1 MSTSKS
7 NGRRKVVLAYS
18 GGLDT
23 SVMLHWLK
31 YTQGCDVVCMTAD
44 VGQGEELDGL
54 RDKAIRSGAEAIHI
68 VDLRETFVRDYVFPS
83 LMANAVYEGYYL
95 LGTSLARPPIAK
107 ALVEVAVAEGCQAI
121 SHGATGKGNDQVRF
135 ELGAYALQPSIE
147 VIAPWR
153 TWPYKSRS
161 DLIVYCKQHDIPV
174 AATAEKPYSTDRN
187 LLHISFEGGIL
198 EDPWRAPPEDM
209 FKLTVDPRFA
219 PNESEDVEIA
229 FEDGAPISINGVI
242 LGPVALLEKAN
253 AIGGK
258 HGIGRV
264 DIVENRYV
272 GIKSR
277 GVYETPGGT
286 LLYHAHRA
294 VESLVLDREV
304 MSLRDGLVPQ
314 FTRMIYNGYWFSPE
328 MAQML
333 AFMKNIQK
341 GVTGVARL
349 QLYKGGVQVTGR
361 KARNSLYNPEYSTF
375 EADKVYN
382 QADADGFIKL
392 NALRLKLNTYRDRA
406 TLADPT
412 PEVAENVAD
421 LRANYID

>member
-1 MSTSKS
+1 
-7 NGRRKVVLAYS
+7 
-18 GGLDT
+18 
-23 SVMLHWLK
+23 
-31 YTQGCDVVCMTAD
+31 MTAD

-161 DLIVYCKQHDIPV
+161 DLIAYCKQHDIPV

-229 FEDGAPISINGVI
+229 FEDGAPIAINGVT

-349 QLYKGGVQVTGR
+349 QIYKGGVQVTGR

>member
-1 MSTSKS
+1 MTERK
-7 NGRRKVVLAYS
+7 KVVLAYS

-31 YTQGCDVVCMTAD
+31 YDQGYDVVCMTAD

-54 RDKAIRSGAEAIHI
+54 REKAMKSGAVGLH
-68 VDLRETFVRDYVFPS
+68 VLDLRETFVRDYVFPS
-83 LMANAVYEGYYL
+83 LQANAVYEGYYL

-107 ALVEVAVAEGCQAI
+107 ALVEVAVEEGAFAI

-135 ELGAYALQPSIE
+135 ELGAYALKPDIQ

-153 TWPYKSRS
+153 TWPYRSRS
-161 DLIVYCKQHDIPV
+161 DLIAYCREHGIPV
-174 AATAEKPYSTDRN
+174 TATAEKPYSTDRN

-198 EDPWRAPPEDM
+198 EDPWAAPPADM
-209 FKLTVDPRFA
+209 YKLTVDPKDA
-219 PNESEDVEIA
+219 PNEPEDVEITY
-229 FEDGAPISINGVI
+229 EDGIPVAINGQT
-242 LGPVALLEKAN
+242 LGPVALLEMAN
-253 AIGGK
+253 ALGGK
-258 HGIGRV
+258 HGVGRV

-286 LLYHAHRA
+286 LLLHGHRA

-328 MAQML
+328 MQQL
-333 AFMKNIQK
+333 LGFMRNLQK
-341 GVTGVARL
+341 GVSGVARL
-349 QLYKGGVQVTGR
+349 QVFKGNVVVTGR

-392 NALRLKLNTYRDRA
+392 NALRLKLSTYRDRA
-406 TLADPT
+406 MLADPT
-412 PEVAENVAD
+412 PDVTAD
-421 LRANYID
+421 ISKMRRQFIE

>member
-1 MSTSKS
+1 MSERK
-7 NGRRKVVLAYS
+7 KVVLAYS

-31 YTQGCDVVCMTAD
+31 YDQGHDVVCMTAD

-54 RDKAIRSGAEAIHI
+54 REKAIQSGAVGIHI
-68 VDLRETFVRDYVFPS
+68 LDLRETFVRDYVFPS
-83 LMANAVYEGYYL
+83 LQANAVYEGYYL
-95 LGTSLARPPIAK
+95 LGTSLARPAIAK
-107 ALVEVAVAEGCQAI
+107 ALVEVAIAENAFAI

-135 ELGAYALQPSIE
+135 ELGAYALQPGIQ

-161 DLIVYCKQHDIPV
+161 DLIAYCKRHDIPV
-174 AATAEKPYSTDRN
+174 TATSEKPYSTDRN

-198 EDPWRAPPEDM
+198 EDPWRAPPADM
-209 FKLTVDPRFA
+209 FRLTVDPRLA
-219 PNESEDVEIA
+219 PDQPQDVEIA
-229 FEDGAPISINGVI
+229 FEDGLPVAVDGAA
-242 LGPVALLEKAN
+242 LGPVALLERLN
-253 AIGGK
+253 AIGGA
-258 HGIGRV
+258 HGVGRV

-286 LLYHAHRA
+286 LIYHAHRA

-328 MAQML
+328 MQQML
-333 AFMKNIQK
+333 AFMKNVQR

-349 QLYKGGVQVTGR
+349 QLYKGGVMVTGR
-361 KARNSLYNPEYSTF
+361 RARNSLYNPEYSTF

-392 NALRLKLNTYRDRA
+392 NALRLKLSTYRDRA
-406 TLADPT
+406 ILADPS
-412 PEVAENVAD
+412 PDIAENLAD
-421 LRANYID
+421 LRTNYIE

>member
-1 MSTSKS
+1 MSR
-7 NGRRKVVLAYS
+7 NKVVLAYS

-23 SVMLHWLK
+23 SVMLHWLRH
-31 YTQGCDVVCMTAD
+31 TQNQDVVCMCAD
-44 VGQGEELDGL
+44 LGQGEELDGL
-54 RDKAIRSGAEAIHI
+54 REKALGSGAVAIHI
-68 VDLRETFVRDYVFPS
+68 LDLRETFVRDYVFPA
-83 LMANAVYEGYYL
+83 LQANAVYEGYYL

-107 ALVEVAVAEGCQAI
+107 ALVEVANEEGCQAI

-135 ELGAYALQPSIE
+135 ELGAYSLKPDIQ

-153 TWPYKSRS
+153 TWQYRSRS
-161 DLIVYCKQHDIPV
+161 DLIQYCRDHAIPV
-174 AATAEKPYSTDRN
+174 TATAEKPYSMDRN

-198 EDPWRAPPEDM
+198 EDPWMAPPDDM
-209 FKLTVDPRFA
+209 FKLTVDPRRA
-219 PNESEDVEIA
+219 PDEPEDVEIEFA
-229 FEDGAPISINGVI
+229 DGIPVAVNGQR
-242 LGPVALLEKAN
+242 LGPVDLLTRCN
-253 AIGGK
+253 TLGGK
-258 HGIGRV
+258 HGCGRV

-304 MSLRDGLVPQ
+304 MALRDGLVPA

-328 MAQML
+328 MQQML
-333 AFMKNIQK
+333 GFMRSIQL
-341 GVTGVARL
+341 GVSGVARL
-349 QLYKGGVQVTGR
+349 RLYKGNVIVTGR

-392 NALRLKLNTYRDRA
+392 NALRLKLSTYRDRA
-406 TLADPT
+406 MLADPSAK
-412 PEVAENVAD
+412 VAAEMAE
-421 LRANYID
+421 LRKDFVE

>member
-1 MSTSKS
+1 MSERK
-7 NGRRKVVLAYS
+7 KVVLAYS

-31 YTQGCDVVCMTAD
+31 YDQGYDVVCMTAD

-54 RDKAIRSGAEAIHI
+54 REKAVKSGAIGLH
-68 VDLRETFVRDYVFPS
+68 VLDLRETFVRDYVFPAIQ
-83 LMANAVYEGYYL
+83 ANAVYEGYYL

-107 ALVEVAVAEGCQAI
+107 ALVEVAIEEGAFAI

-135 ELGAYALQPSIE
+135 ELGAYALKPDIQ

-153 TWPYKSRS
+153 TWPYRSRS
-161 DLIVYCKQHDIPV
+161 DLIEYCRVHNIPIT
-174 AATAEKPYSTDRN
+174 ATAEKPYSTDRN

-198 EDPWRAPPEDM
+198 EDPWAAPPEDM
-209 FKLTVDPRFA
+209 YKLTVNPRNA
-219 PNESEDVEIA
+219 PNEPGDVEIT
-229 FEDGAPISINGVI
+229 FEDGIPVAVNGEV
-242 LGPVALLEKAN
+242 LGPVALLERVN
-253 AIGGK
+253 ALGGK

-286 LLYHAHRA
+286 LLLHGHRA

-328 MAQML
+328 MTQL
-333 AFMKNIQK
+333 LGFMRNLQK
-341 GVTGVARL
+341 GVSGVARL
-349 QLYKGGVQVTGR
+349 QLYKGNVVVTGR
-361 KARNSLYNPEYSTF
+361 RARNSLYNPEYSTF
-375 EADKVYN
+375 EADRVYN

-392 NALRLKLNTYRDRA
+392 NALRLKLSTYRDRA
-406 TLADPT
+406 MLADPT
-412 PEVAENVAD
+412 PEVSENIGEM
-421 LRANYID
+421 RRQFIE

>member
-1 MSTSKS
+1 MSERK
-7 NGRRKVVLAYS
+7 KVVLAYS

-31 YTQGCDVVCMTAD
+31 YDQGYDVVCMTAD

-54 RDKAIRSGAEAIHI
+54 HEKALKSGAVGLHV
-68 VDLRETFVRDYVFPS
+68 VDLRETFVRDYVFPA
-83 LMANAVYEGYYL
+83 LQANAVYEGYYL

-107 ALVEVAVAEGCQAI
+107 ALVEVAIAEGAFAI

-135 ELGAYALQPSIE
+135 ELGAYALKPDIQ

-153 TWPYKSRS
+153 TWPYRSRS
-161 DLIVYCKQHDIPV
+161 DLIEYCRQHEI
-174 AATAEKPYSTDRN
+174 AITATAEKPYSTDRN

-198 EDPWRAPPEDM
+198 EDPWAAPPDDM
-209 FKLTVDPRFA
+209 YKLTVDPRKA
-219 PNESEDVEIA
+219 PNTPEDVEITY
-229 FEDGAPISINGVI
+229 EDGIPVAINGVT
-242 LGPVALLEKAN
+242 LGPVALLEAAN
-253 AIGGK
+253 ALGGK

-286 LLYHAHRA
+286 LLLHGHRA

-328 MAQML
+328 MTQLL
-333 AFMKNIQK
+333 AFMRNVQK
-341 GVTGVARL
+341 GVSGVARL
-349 QLYKGGVQVTGR
+349 QLYKGNVVVTGR
-361 KARNSLYNPEYSTF
+361 RARNSLYNPEYSTF
-375 EADKVYN
+375 EADRVYN

-392 NALRLKLNTYRDRA
+392 NALRLKLSTYRDRA
-406 TLADPT
+406 MLADPT
-412 PEVAENVAD
+412 PDVTENIGD
-421 LRANYID
+421 MRREFIE

>member
-1 MSTSKS
+1 MTERK
-7 NGRRKVVLAYS
+7 KVVLAYS

-31 YTQGCDVVCMTAD
+31 YDQGYDIVCMTAD
-44 VGQGEELDGL
+44 VGQGEELSGL
-54 RDKAIRSGAEAIHI
+54 QEKAVKSGALGIHI
-68 VDLRETFVRDYVFPS
+68 LDLRETFVRDYVFPS
-83 LMANAVYEGYYL
+83 LQANALYEGYYL

-107 ALVEVAVAEGCQAI
+107 ALVEVAQAEGAFAI

-135 ELGAYALQPSIE
+135 ELGAYALKPDIH

-161 DLIVYCKQHDIPV
+161 DLIAYCRQHDIPV
-174 AATAEKPYSTDRN
+174 TATAEKPYSTDRN

-198 EDPWRAPPEDM
+198 EDPWVAPPADM
-209 FKLTVDPRFA
+209 FRLTVDPRQA
-219 PNESEDVEIA
+219 PNEPEEIEIA
-229 FEDGAPISINGVI
+229 FEDGVPVSIGGVR

-253 AIGGK
+253 EIGGK

-304 MSLRDGLVPQ
+304 MNLRDGLVPQ

-328 MAQML
+328 MTQML
-333 AFMKNIQK
+333 RFIKSIQQ

-349 QLYKGGVQVTGR
+349 QLYKGNVIVTGR

-375 EADKVYN
+375 EADRVYN

-392 NALRLKLNTYRDRA
+392 NALRLKLSTYRDRA
-406 TLADPT
+406 MLADPT
-412 PEVAENVAD
+412 PDVIEEMND
-421 LRANYID
+421 LRQNYIE

>member
-1 MSTSKS
+1 MSERK
-7 NGRRKVVLAYS
+7 KVVLAYS

-31 YTQGCDVVCMTAD
+31 YDQGYDVVCMTAD

-54 RDKAIRSGAEAIHI
+54 REKAVKSGAIGLH
-68 VDLRETFVRDYVFPS
+68 VLDLRETFVRDYVFPAIQ
-83 LMANAVYEGYYL
+83 ANAVYEGYYL

-107 ALVEVAVAEGCQAI
+107 ALVEVAIEEGAFAI

-135 ELGAYALQPSIE
+135 ELGAYALKPDIQ

-153 TWPYKSRS
+153 TWPYRSRS
-161 DLIVYCKQHDIPV
+161 DLIEYCRVHNIPIT
-174 AATAEKPYSTDRN
+174 ATAEKPYSTDRN

-198 EDPWRAPPEDM
+198 EDPWAAPPEDM
-209 FKLTVDPRFA
+209 YKLTVNPRNA
-219 PNESEDVEIA
+219 PNEPEDVEIT
-229 FEDGAPISINGVI
+229 FEDGIPVAVNGEV
-242 LGPVALLEKAN
+242 LGPVALLERVN
-253 AIGGK
+253 ALGGK

-286 LLYHAHRA
+286 LLLHGHRA

-328 MAQML
+328 MTQL
-333 AFMKNIQK
+333 LGFMRNLQK
-341 GVTGVARL
+341 GVSGVARL
-349 QLYKGGVQVTGR
+349 QLYKGNVVVTGR
-361 KARNSLYNPEYSTF
+361 RARNSLYNPEYSTF
-375 EADKVYN
+375 EADRVYN

-392 NALRLKLNTYRDRA
+392 NALRLKLSTYRDRA
-406 TLADPT
+406 MLADPT
-412 PEVAENVAD
+412 PEVSENIGEM
-421 LRANYID
+421 RRQFIE

>member
-1 MSTSKS
+1 MSSNPS
-7 NGRRKVVLAYS
+7 NGRKKVVLAYS

-31 YTQGCDVVCMTAD
+31 HDQGYDVVCMTAD

-54 RDKAIRSGAEAIHI
+54 RDKALKSGAVAIHI
-68 VDLRETFVRDYVFPS
+68 VDLRDTFVRDYVFPA
-83 LMANAVYEGYYL
+83 LQANAVYEGYYL

-107 ALVEVAVAEGCQAI
+107 ALVEVAVAEGCEAI
-121 SHGATGKGNDQVRF
+121 AHGATGKGNDQVRF
-135 ELGAYALQPSIE
+135 ELGAYALHPSIQ
-147 VIAPWR
+147 VVAPWR

-161 DLIVYCKQHDIPV
+161 DLIDYCRRHEIAV
-174 AATAEKPYSTDRN
+174 TATSEKPYSTDRN

-198 EDPWRAPPEDM
+198 EDPWRAPPADM
-209 FKLTVDPRFA
+209 FKLTVDPRQA
-219 PNESEDVEIA
+219 PDAAQNVEIA
-229 FEDGAPISINGVI
+229 FEDGIPVAIDGEA

-253 AIGGK
+253 LIGGM

-328 MAQML
+328 MQQML
-333 AFMKNIQK
+333 AFMKNIQR

-406 TLADPT
+406 VLADPT
-412 PEVAENVAD
+412 PEVAQNLAD
-421 LRANYID
+421 LRANYIE

>member
-1 MSTSKS
+1 MDRTMSERK
-7 NGRRKVVLAYS
+7 KVVLAYS

-31 YTQGCDVVCMTAD
+31 YDQGYDVVCMTAD

-54 RDKAIRSGAEAIHI
+54 REKAVKSGAIGLH
-68 VDLRETFVRDYVFPS
+68 VLDLRETFVRDYVFPAIQ
-83 LMANAVYEGYYL
+83 ANAVYEGYYL

-107 ALVEVAVAEGCQAI
+107 ALVEVAIEEGAFAI

-135 ELGAYALQPSIE
+135 ELGAYALKPDIQ

-153 TWPYKSRS
+153 TWPYRSRS
-161 DLIVYCKQHDIPV
+161 DLIEYCRVHNIPIT
-174 AATAEKPYSTDRN
+174 ATAEKPYSTDRN

-198 EDPWRAPPEDM
+198 EDPWAAPPEDM
-209 FKLTVDPRFA
+209 YKLTVNPRNA
-219 PNESEDVEIA
+219 PNEPEDVEIT
-229 FEDGAPISINGVI
+229 FEDGIPVAVNGEV
-242 LGPVALLEKAN
+242 LGPVALLERVN
-253 AIGGK
+253 ALGGK

-286 LLYHAHRA
+286 LLLHGHRA

-328 MAQML
+328 MTQL
-333 AFMKNIQK
+333 LGFMRNLQK
-341 GVTGVARL
+341 GVSGVARL
-349 QLYKGGVQVTGR
+349 QLYKGNVVVTGR
-361 KARNSLYNPEYSTF
+361 RARNSLYNPEYSTF
-375 EADKVYN
+375 EADRVYN

-392 NALRLKLNTYRDRA
+392 NALRLKLSTYRDRA
-406 TLADPT
+406 MLADPT
-412 PEVAENVAD
+412 PEVSENIGEM
-421 LRANYID
+421 RRQFIE

>member
-1 MSTSKS
+1 MSTRK
-7 NGRRKVVLAYS
+7 KVVLAYS

-31 YTQGCDVVCMTAD
+31 YDQGFDVVCMTAD
-44 VGQGEELDGL
+44 VGQGEELSGL
-54 RDKAIRSGAEAIHI
+54 HEKAIKSGALGIHI
-68 VDLRETFVRDYVFPS
+68 LDLRETFVRDYVFPAV
-83 LMANAVYEGYYL
+83 MANAVYEGYYL

-107 ALVEVAVAEGCQAI
+107 ALVEVAQIEGAFAI
-121 SHGATGKGNDQVRF
+121 SHGSTGKGNDQVRF
-135 ELGAYALQPSIE
+135 ELGAYALKPDIQ

-153 TWPYKSRS
+153 TWAYKSRS
-161 DLIVYCKQHDIPV
+161 DLIEYCRKHDIPIT
-174 AATAEKPYSTDRN
+174 ATAEKPYSTDRN

-198 EDPWRAPPEDM
+198 EDPWRAPPDDM
-209 FKLTVDPRFA
+209 YKLTVDPQLA
-219 PNESEDVEIA
+219 PNEPLEVEIG
-229 FEDGAPISINGVI
+229 FVDGIPTTVDGVSY
-242 LGPVALLEKAN
+242 GPVGLLEKCN
-253 AIGGK
+253 ELGGK
-258 HGIGRV
+258 HGVGRV

-314 FTRMIYNGYWFSPE
+314 YTRMIYNGYWFSPE
-328 MAQML
+328 MQQL
-333 AFMKNIQK
+333 TTFMRNIQV

-349 QLYKGGVQVTGR
+349 RLYKGSCVVTGR

-392 NALRLKLNTYRDRA
+392 NALRLKLNTYRDQA
-406 TLADPT
+406 MLADPT
-412 PEVAENVAD
+412 PEVAGEVSA
-421 LRANYID
+421 LRKQYIE

>member
-1 MSTSKS
+1 MSERK
-7 NGRRKVVLAYS
+7 KVVLAYS

-31 YTQGCDVVCMTAD
+31 FNQGYDVYCMTAD

-54 RDKAIRSGAEAIHI
+54 HDKAIKSGAIGLSV
-68 VDLRETFVRDYVFPS
+68 VDLRETFVRDYVFPAIQ
-83 LMANAVYEGYYL
+83 ANAVYEGYYL

-107 ALVEVAVAEGCQAI
+107 ALVEVAVQEKAFAI
-121 SHGATGKGNDQVRF
+121 SHGSTGKGNDQVRF
-135 ELGAYALQPSIE
+135 ELGAYALEPSIQ

-153 TWPYKSRS
+153 TWPYKSRT
-161 DLIVYCKQHDIPV
+161 DLINYCKEHGIPITV
-174 AATAEKPYSTDRN
+174 TAAKPYSTDRN

-198 EDPWRAPPEDM
+198 EDPWRAPPADM
-209 FKLTVDPRFA
+209 FRLSVDPKLA
-219 PNESEDVEIA
+219 PDESEDVEIA
-229 FEDGAPISINGVI
+229 FEDGIPVSIGGVS
-242 LGPVALLEKAN
+242 LGPVALLERAN
-253 AIGGK
+253 ALGGK
-258 HGIGRV
+258 HGVGRV

-304 MSLRDGLVPQ
+304 MNLRDGLVPQ
-314 FTRMIYNGYWFSPE
+314 FTRLIYNGYWFSPE
-328 MAQML
+328 MKQML
-333 AFMKNIQK
+333 AFMRGVQQ

-349 QLYKGGVQVTGR
+349 QLYKGNVTVTGR

-406 TLADPT
+406 TLAHPSPDMV
-412 PEVAENVAD
+412 EGLAD
-421 LRANYID
+421 LRQNYIE

>member
-1 MSTSKS
+1 MSERK
-7 NGRRKVVLAYS
+7 KVVLAYS

-31 YTQGCDVVCMTAD
+31 YDQGYDVVCMTAD

-54 RDKAIRSGAEAIHI
+54 RDKAMKSGAIGLH
-68 VDLRETFVRDYVFPS
+68 VLDLRETFVRDYVFPA
-83 LMANAVYEGYYL
+83 LQANAVYEGYYL

-107 ALVEVAVAEGCQAI
+107 ALVEVAIAEGAFAI

-135 ELGAYALQPSIE
+135 ELGAYALKPDIQ

-153 TWPYKSRS
+153 TWPYRSRS
-161 DLIVYCKQHDIPV
+161 DLIEYCRVHKIPIT
-174 AATAEKPYSTDRN
+174 ATAEKPYSTDRN

-198 EDPWRAPPEDM
+198 EDPWAAPPDDM
-209 FKLTVDPRFA
+209 YKLTVDPRQA
-219 PNESEDVEIA
+219 PDTPEDIEIA
-229 FEDGAPISINGVI
+229 YEDGIPVAINGVT
-242 LGPVALLEKAN
+242 LGSVALLEAAN
-253 AIGGK
+253 ALGGK

-286 LLYHAHRA
+286 LLLHGHRA

-328 MAQML
+328 MTAL
-333 AFMKNIQK
+333 LGFMRNLQK

-349 QLYKGGVQVTGR
+349 QLYKGNVVVTGR
-361 KARNSLYNPEYSTF
+361 RARNSLYNPEYSTF
-375 EADKVYN
+375 EADRVYN

-392 NALRLKLNTYRDRA
+392 NALRLKLSTYRDRA
-406 TLADPT
+406 MLADPT
-412 PEVAENVAD
+412 PDVAENIGEM
-421 LRANYID
+421 RRQFIE

>member
-1 MSTSKS
+1 MSANPA
-7 NGRRKVVLAYS
+7 NGRKKVVLAYS

-31 YTQGCDVVCMTAD
+31 YDQGYDVVCMTAD

-54 RDKAIRSGAEAIHI
+54 RDKAIKSGAVAIHI
-68 VDLRETFVRDYVFPS
+68 VDLRETFVRDYVFPA
-83 LMANAVYEGYYL
+83 LQANAVYEGYYL

-107 ALVEVAVAEGCQAI
+107 GLVEVAVAEGCEAI
-121 SHGATGKGNDQVRF
+121 AHGATGKGNDQVRF
-135 ELGAYALQPSIE
+135 ELGAYALHPSIQ
-147 VIAPWR
+147 VVAPWR

-161 DLIVYCKQHDIPV
+161 DLIDYCRRHDIPV
-174 AATAEKPYSTDRN
+174 TATAEKPYSTDRN

-198 EDPWRAPPEDM
+198 EDPWRAPPADM
-209 FKLTVDPRFA
+209 FKLTVDPRHA
-219 PNESEDVEIA
+219 PDLAQDVEIA
-229 FEDGAPISINGVI
+229 FEDGIPVAIDGET

-253 AIGGK
+253 LIGGM

-286 LLYHAHRA
+286 LIYHAHRA

-328 MAQML
+328 MQQML
-333 AFMKNIQK
+333 GFMKNIQR

-406 TLADPT
+406 ALADPT
-412 PEVAENVAD
+412 PEVAQNVAD
-421 LRANYID
+421 LRTNYIE

>member
-1 MSTSKS
+1 MSGNS
-7 NGRRKVVLAYS
+7 NGQRKKVVLAYS

-31 YTQGCDVVCMTAD
+31 YDQGYDVVCMTAD

-54 RDKAIRSGAEAIHI
+54 HAKAISSGAVGLHV
-68 VDLRETFVRDYVFPS
+68 VDLRETFVRDYVFPA

-107 ALVEVAVAEGCQAI
+107 ALVEVAVAENAFAI
-121 SHGATGKGNDQVRF
+121 SHGSTGKGNDQVRF
-135 ELGAYALQPSIE
+135 ELGAYALEPSIQ

-153 TWPYKSRS
+153 TWPYKSRT
-161 DLIVYCKQHDIPV
+161 DLINYCKQHGIPV
-174 AATAEKPYSTDRN
+174 TATSEKPYSTDRN

-198 EDPWRAPPEDM
+198 EDPWRAPPADM
-209 FKLTVDPRFA
+209 FKLTVDPQRA
-219 PNESEDVEIA
+219 PNEPEDVEIA
-229 FEDGAPISINGVI
+229 FEDGIPVAVNGVT
-242 LGPVALLEKAN
+242 LGPVALLERLN
-253 AIGGK
+253 ELGGK
-258 HGIGRV
+258 HGVGRV

-286 LLYHAHRA
+286 LIYHAHRA

-304 MSLRDGLVPQ
+304 MSLRDGLVPN

-328 MAQML
+328 MTQLL
-333 AFMKNIQK
+333 AFMKNLQK
-341 GVTGVARL
+341 GVTGIARL
-349 QLYKGGVQVTGR
+349 QLYKGNATVTGR

-392 NALRLKLNTYRDRA
+392 NALRLKLSTYRDRA
-406 TLADPT
+406 ILANPSAAQ
-412 PEVAENVAD
+412 AEDIAD
-421 LRANYID
+421 LRQNYIE

>member
-1 MSTSKS
+1 MDRTMSERK
-7 NGRRKVVLAYS
+7 KVVLAYS

-31 YTQGCDVVCMTAD
+31 YDQGYDVVCMTAD

-54 RDKAIRSGAEAIHI
+54 CEKAVKSGAIGLH
-68 VDLRETFVRDYVFPS
+68 VLDLRETFVRDYVFPAIQ
-83 LMANAVYEGYYL
+83 ANAVYEGYYL

-107 ALVEVAVAEGCQAI
+107 ALVEVAIEEGAFAI

-135 ELGAYALQPSIE
+135 ELGAYALKPDIQ

-153 TWPYKSRS
+153 TWPYRSRS
-161 DLIVYCKQHDIPV
+161 DLIEYCRVHNIPIT
-174 AATAEKPYSTDRN
+174 ATAEKPYSTDRN

-198 EDPWRAPPEDM
+198 EDPWAAPPEDM
-209 FKLTVDPRFA
+209 YKLTVNPRNA
-219 PNESEDVEIA
+219 PNEPEDVEIT
-229 FEDGAPISINGVI
+229 FEDGIPVAVNGEV
-242 LGPVALLEKAN
+242 LGPVALLERVN
-253 AIGGK
+253 ALGGK

-286 LLYHAHRA
+286 LLLHGHRA

-314 FTRMIYNGYWFSPE
+314 FTRMIYNGYRFSPE
-328 MAQML
+328 MTQL
-333 AFMKNIQK
+333 LGFMRNLQK
-341 GVTGVARL
+341 ESV
-349 QLYKGGVQVTGR
+349 
-361 KARNSLYNPEYSTF
+361 E
-375 EADKVYN
+375 
-382 QADADGFIKL
+382 
-392 NALRLKLNTYRDRA
+392 
-406 TLADPT
+406 
-412 PEVAENVAD
+412 
-421 LRANYID
+421 